1 MNHPKHF
8 FLPLLHLFSM
18 TTNLIRYSVDFR
30 TLGNDVSN
38 TLYYRLGNFT
48 KKKTLFILQSFKIH
62 NRDERLV
69 VNNIN
74 NHIKAKKCP

>member
-1 MNHPKHF
+1 
-8 FLPLLHLFSM
+8 M